1 MSNSIKLEETYGIE
15 EILIRY
21 TKAELNYCLK
31 NNKKLSDRG
40 FSNGLLPR
48 FIRTKNHYTM
58 LKRFTIILYAVF
70 SFSILFSLSISDW
83 GNGCFLLN
91 KVILLIGVLLASIFI
106 FIAFL
111 KPVGQEGY
119 KKKYVKDLI
128 KSDADIESIYREN

>member
-1 MSNSIKLEETYGIE
+1 
-15 EILIRY
+15 
-21 TKAELNYCLK
+21 
-31 NNKKLSDRG
+31 
-40 FSNGLLPR
+40 
-48 FIRTKNHYTM
+48 M